1 MECRCAYTLA
11 KVTAVLG
18 MQLGVFP
25 VLCGFWLDLCSLE
38 LLGSDVDSRR
48 SFLDSAFITCALL
61 HWLVGLV
68 YMLYISLFVS
78 IMREFLRSD
87 VLWFLRNP
95 DDPDYHPFRELVQEP
110 LWMHGRRILLSAII
124 YSSLIILLVWCPI
137 QICLALLPSL
147 LPINLAFDDPL
158 TDIPANLFLFHI
170 CVPFTIEHFKP
181 RAVTKLLL
189 VHWFQ
194 FVGGRLGLS
203 TYLFPSSVQDVGNA
217 LIAADPLIAQPAVAA
232 VEAAPLVPIEAGRLP
247 IADRN
252 EPIDSTCT
260 DADAGT
266 RTSNAALAQ
275 ADHCTRLFAVRI
287 SVLLLLT
294 WFAVMAGSISCL
306 ALPLSTG
313 RRLIN
318 ALFHVVSVHD
328 AHAYLVGFGI
338 LWMSELAFKSASSAL
353 YRHRFGPEL
362 VREAAGWLLLG
373 LKLLSIATLW
383 LGLIPLL
390 IGLLFELT
398 VWIPLR
404 VPVWQNPVFSLFQ
417 DWALGLF
424 YLKIGIRTLM
434 AMPSLAPTW
443 HRKFEQVRP
452 VLCGF
457 A

>member
-1 MECRCAYTLA
+1 MGHWKGKLNDDEMTD
-11 KVTAVLG
+11 AV
-18 MQLGVFP
+18 P
-25 VLCGFWLDLCSLE
+25 VLNGPGTRAVADIEAELERVAQLRSGLPTNVQQGQYASALEAHLSSVSTALQLE
-38 LLGSDVDSRR
+38 LEQTLQAPG
-48 SFLDSAFITCALL
+48 TT
-61 HWLVGLV
+61 GT
-68 YMLYISLFVS
+68 
-78 IMREFLRSD
+78 
-87 VLWFLRNP
+87 
-95 DDPDYHPFRELVQEP
+95 Q
-110 LWMHGRRILLSAII
+110 
-124 YSSLIILLVWCPI
+124 
-137 QICLALLPSL
+137 
-147 LPINLAFDDPL
+147 
-158 TDIPANLFLFHI
+158 AN
-170 CVPFTIEHFKP
+170 
-181 RAVTKLLL
+181 
-189 VHWFQ
+189 
-194 FVGGRLGLS
+194 
-203 TYLFPSSVQDVGNA
+203 
-217 LIAADPLIAQPAVAA
+217 
-232 VEAAPLVPIEAGRLP
+232 
-247 IADRN
+247 
-252 EPIDSTCT
+252 
-260 DADAGT
+260 
-266 RTSNAALAQ
+266 
-275 ADHCTRLFAVRI
+275 HCTRLFAVRI

-306 ALPLSTG
+306 ALPLSIG

-338 LWMSELAFKSASSAL
+338 LWTSELALKSASSAV

-362 VREAAGWLLLG
+362 VREAAGWLRLG